1 MQLGKYFLDLRVIGR
16 GKENIETV
24 RNQDINIRQQLIV
37 NRNIGAQASKTQC
50 HGKGGTLH
58 FFVTHDC
65 RVQMTTKG

>member
-37 NRNIGAQASKTQC
+37 NRNIGAQASKTQ
-50 HGKGGTLH
+50 
-58 FFVTHDC
+58 
-65 RVQMTTKG
+65 